1 MPRLGQHFL
10 TDKNALKKI
19 AGFLDLSAEGGSAS
33 GGKGGDTIVEI
44 GPGHGELTE
53 QIANSQS
60 QIVAIE
66 KDELLANALREK
78 FSGNEKIKII
88 TGDILKIL
96 SSLIENCKLSARGG
110 SAFSGKIE
118 NYKLAGN
125 IPYYIT
131 GKLLRTISE
140 LPEKPEISVF
150 TIQKEVAER
159 LVAKPRGMNPVRSR
173 PRQQASATGTSG
185 RPASN
190 GMNRLAASVQFWAE
204 PEIALIIPR
213 DSFRPI
219 PDVDSATIVLKK
231 GVQRGIKT
239 DAYYK
244 TVRVLFSQ
252 PRKTILNNLS
262 FGMGVSKKDAEEKL
276 KLARIESGL
285 RPQNLS
291 VEDIIKIAV
300 AFQ

>member
-19 AGFLDLSAEGGSAS
+19 AGFLDLKEGDAV
-33 GGKGGDTIVEI
+33 VEI

-53 QIANSQS
+53 QILNNELR
-60 QIVAIE
+60 IKNTEIKIIAIE
-66 KDELLANALREK
+66 KDEQLAESLRKK
-78 FSGNEKIKII
+78 FE
-88 TGDILKIL
+88 
-96 SSLIENCKLSARGG
+96 ARGNVEIICG
-110 SAFSGKIE
+110 DALKLLPSIIHNSLFIIHG
-118 NYKLAGN
+118 YKLAGN

-231 GVQRGIKT
+231 GVQKGIKT

-252 PRKTILNNLS
+252 PRKTILNNIS
-262 FGMGVSKKDAEEKL
+262 NGMNISKDEARSKL
-276 KLARIESGL
+276 KKAGIDENL

>member
-1 MPRLGQHFL
+1 MAESLRKKFELRDNVEIICG
-10 TDKNALKKI
+10 DALKLLPSI
-19 AGFLDLSAEGGSAS
+19 IHNSLF
-33 GGKGGDTIVEI
+33 II
-44 GPGHGELTE
+44 HG
-53 QIANSQS
+53 
-60 QIVAIE
+60 
-66 KDELLANALREK
+66 
-78 FSGNEKIKII
+78 
-88 TGDILKIL
+88 
-96 SSLIENCKLSARGG
+96 
-110 SAFSGKIE
+110 
-118 NYKLAGN
+118 YKLAGN

-140 LPEKPEISVF
+140 LQEKPKISVF

-159 LVAKPRGMNPVRSR
+159 LAAKPPK
-173 PRQQASATGTSG
+173 
-185 RPASN
+185 
-190 GMNRLAASVQFWAE
+190 MNRLAASVQFWAE

-276 KLARIESGL
+276 KLAGIESGL

-291 VEDIIKIAV
+291 VEAIIKIAAV
-300 AFQ
+300 F

>member
-19 AGFLDLSAEGGSAS
+19 AGFLDLKEGDAV
-33 GGKGGDTIVEI
+33 VEI

-53 QIANSQS
+53 QILNNELR
-60 QIVAIE
+60 IKNTEIKIIAIE
-66 KDELLANALREK
+66 KDEQLAESLRKK
-78 FSGNEKIKII
+78 FE
-88 TGDILKIL
+88 
-96 SSLIENCKLSARGG
+96 ARGNVEIICG
-110 SAFSGKIE
+110 DALKLLPSIIHNSLFIIHG
-118 NYKLAGN
+118 YKLAGN

-159 LVAKPRGMNPVRSR
+159 LAAKPPK
-173 PRQQASATGTSG
+173 
-185 RPASN
+185 
-190 GMNRLAASVQFWAE
+190 MNRLAASVQFWAE

-231 GVQRGIKT
+231 GVQKGIKT

-252 PRKTILNNLS
+252 PRKTILNNIS
-262 FGMGVSKKDAEEKL
+262 NGMNISKDEARSKL
-276 KLARIESGL
+276 KKAGIDENL